1 MKYSIAF
8 FFLLAVHYLHAAD
21 SLVVHSPDK
30 KIDVTVYYKDKL
42 RYSVTFLGKTILL
55 PSVIDLQLQNGK
67 SLSDEL
73 HVAKRSVRSF
83 NGKIISPVPEKRKEI
98 PDIY

>member
-8 FFLLAVHYLHAAD
+8 LFFLPAFHCLLAAD
-21 SLVVHSPDK
+21 SLAVHSPDK

-42 RYSVTFLGKTILL
+42 SYSIKYLGQPILL

-67 SLSDEL
+67 RLSDDL
-73 HVAKRSVRSF
+73 RLS
-83 NGKIISPVPEKRKEI
+83 
-98 PDIY
+98 